1 MKVFKIF
8 YSANNFGAQQNILHD
23 FEKFQFF
30 HLKSLLSQIHP
41 SMFTKKSFPA
51 HPPHGCLA
59 SGRRSGIMSRPLWFL
74 KKYIISYLFDY
85 HLCIFG
91 NIISRVLGGGNRSDQ
106 VRWRRKFWTRLQLS
120 MLTLRHTIPPKIYS
134 CSNSTT
140 KNENSIRGNL

>member
-1 MKVFKIF
+1 MILSLRSYRNELYHEIQVWFRSIYRKWIWIF
-8 YSANNFGAQQNILHD
+8 
-23 FEKFQFF
+23 
-30 HLKSLLSQIHP
+30 
-41 SMFTKKSFPA
+41 
-51 HPPHGCLA
+51 HPPHRYLA

-134 CSNSTT
+134 YSNSTT